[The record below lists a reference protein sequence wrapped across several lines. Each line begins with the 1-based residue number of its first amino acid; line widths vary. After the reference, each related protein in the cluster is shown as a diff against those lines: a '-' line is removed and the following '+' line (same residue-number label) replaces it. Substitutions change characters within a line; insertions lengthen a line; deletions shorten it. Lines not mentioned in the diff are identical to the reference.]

1 MEFAVLILTSS
12 LQTLSIADVAV
23 QKLAQASS
31 LFLLIYP
38 TCSRV
43 LVLRTQGTMAS
54 EEIRAVQM

>member
-23 QKLAQASS
+23 QKLAQESS